1 MSRRTFVKCS
11 QQFED
16 SLATSTM
23 HFRSGTL
30 RIPCVGKSKEHLGGR
45 QFSNDRVRT
54 AALRWLQNQGAYFYR
69 QSIEHIRSTFRQ
81 MSVVPTYVCFKKNE
95 IKELASVGHI
105 VYVLFYAFL

>member
-23 HFRSGTL
+23 HFRSGAL
-30 RIPCVGKSKEHLGGR
+30 RTSCVGKSKEHLGGR

-54 AALRWLQNQGAYFYR
+54 AALRWLQNQGAVYR
-69 QSIEHIRSTFRQ
+69 QRIEHIRSTFRQ
-81 MSVVPTYVCFKKNE
+81 MSVVPTYVCLKK
-95 IKELASVGHI
+95 K
-105 VYVLFYAFL
+105 